1 LRSPRSQKAEREIAM
16 ATYGRSVEWSRG
28 DAAFTDLRYSRAHDW
43 RFDGGALVRGSSS
56 PHSVRV
62 PWSDPAAVDPEEAL
76 VAAVSSCHMLWFLS
90 LAAEAGYV
98 IDRYSDTAQATLGRF
113 ADGRRGVTEVV
124 LRPLVVVSRGALDDA
139 ALQALHHA
147 AHARCDIGNSLRGEI
162 RVEGSWRRAG
172 AGED

>member
-1 LRSPRSQKAEREIAM
+1 M
-16 ATYGRSVEWSRG
+16 ASYGCTVRWSRG
-28 DAAFTDLRYSRAHDW
+28 DAPFTDLKYSRAHAW
-43 RFDGGALVRGSSS
+43 QFDGGAQVRASSS

-98 IDRYSDTAQATLGRF
+98 IDHYEDAAEARMGRF
-113 ADGRRGVTEVV
+113 ADGRRGIVEVL
-124 LRPLVVVSRGALDDA
+124 LRPQVVVSGERRPDDA

-147 AHARCDIGNSLRGEI
+147 AHERCDIGNSLRGEV
-162 RVEGSWRRAG
+162 RVQGSWRA
-172 AGED
+172 AP

>member
-1 LRSPRSQKAEREIAM
+1 M
-16 ATYGRSVEWSRG
+16 ATYGCSVEWSRD
-28 DAAFTDLRYSRAHDW
+28 DAVFTDLRYSRAHDW
-43 RFDGGALVRGSSS
+43 RFDGGAHVRGSSS

-113 ADGRRGVTEVV
+113 ADGRRGLTEIV
-124 LRPLVVVSRGALDDA
+124 LRPVVVVSSAAPLDDA

-147 AHARCDIGNSLRGEI
+147 AHARCDIGNSLRGEV

-172 AGED
+172 AGER